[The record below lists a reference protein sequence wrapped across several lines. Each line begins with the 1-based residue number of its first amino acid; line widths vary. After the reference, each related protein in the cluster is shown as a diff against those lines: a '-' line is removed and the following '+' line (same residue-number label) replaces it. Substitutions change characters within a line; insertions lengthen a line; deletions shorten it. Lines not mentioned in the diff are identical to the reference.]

1 MNTAYTSDKPFP
13 NSYYVAS
20 VAVDGWVEQESVLM
34 RESMFF
40 STLQQA
46 IAFKQAVE
54 KEYKD
59 ETFIVV
65 DTAAEMC

>member
-1 MNTAYTSDKPFP
+1 MNTPYVSDKPFP

-20 VAVDGWVEQESVLM
+20 VAVDGWVEQ
-34 RESMFF
+34 ESMFF

>member
-1 MNTAYTSDKPFP
+1 MIQPYTSDKPFP

-20 VAVDGWVEQESVLM
+20 VGEGVVRESVY
-34 RESMFF
+34 F

-46 IAFKQAVE
+46 IAFKQSVE

>member
-1 MNTAYTSDKPFP
+1 MNTPYVSDKPFP

-20 VAVDGWVEQESVLM
+20 VGESVM

>member
-1 MNTAYTSDKPFP
+1 MNTPYVSDKPFP

-20 VAVDGWVEQESVLM
+20 VAVDGWIEQESV
-34 RESMFF
+34 FF

-65 DTAAEMC
+65 VDTAAEMC

>member
-1 MNTAYTSDKPFP
+1 MTTPYTSDKPFP

-20 VAVDGWVEQESVLM
+20 VAVDGWIEQ
-34 RESMFF
+34 ESMFF

>member
-1 MNTAYTSDKPFP
+1 MTNPYVSDKPFP

-20 VAVDGWVEQESVLM
+20 VAVDGWIEQ
-34 RESMFF
+34 ESMFF

>member
-1 MNTAYTSDKPFP
+1 MNTPYVSDKPFP

-20 VAVDGWVEQESVLM
+20 VAVDGWVEQES
-34 RESMFF
+34 MFF

-46 IAFKQAVE
+46 ITFKQDVE

>member
-1 MNTAYTSDKPFP
+1 MNTPYVSDKPFP

-20 VAVDGWVEQESVLM
+20 VKEVVT

>member
-1 MNTAYTSDKPFP
+1 MAYPYVSDKQFP
-13 NSYYVAS
+13 NSYYVAY
-20 VAVDGWVEQESVLM
+20 VGEDVI

>member
-1 MNTAYTSDKPFP
+1 MTYPCASDKPFP

-20 VAVDGWVEQESVLM
+20 VGENIM
-34 RESMFF
+34 RESVYF

>member
-1 MNTAYTSDKPFP
+1 MNTPYVSDKPFP

-20 VAVDGWVEQESVLM
+20 VGESVI

-46 IAFKQAVE
+46 ITFKQAVE

>member
-1 MNTAYTSDKPFP
+1 MNTPYASDKPFP

-20 VAVDGWVEQESVLM
+20 VAVDGWVEQ
-34 RESMFF
+34 ESMFF

>member
-1 MNTAYTSDKPFP
+1 MNTPHVSDKPFP

-20 VAVDGWVEQESVLM
+20 VGEDVM
-34 RESMFF
+34 RESAYF

>member
-1 MNTAYTSDKPFP
+1 MNTPYASDRPFP

-20 VAVDGWVEQESVLM
+20 VGESVI
-34 RESMFF
+34 RESAYF

-46 IAFKQAVE
+46 IAFKQDVE

>member
-1 MNTAYTSDKPFP
+1 MNTPYTSDKPFP

-20 VAVDGWVEQESVLM
+20 VGEAVIRESVY
-34 RESMFF
+34 F

-46 IAFKQAVE
+46 IAFKQSVE

>member
-1 MNTAYTSDKPFP
+1 MAYPYVSDKQFP

-20 VAVDGWVEQESVLM
+20 VKDVVTQ
-34 RESMFF
+34 ESMFF

-46 IAFKQAVE
+46 IAFKQSVE

>member
-1 MNTAYTSDKPFP
+1 MNTPYTSDKPFP

-20 VAVDGWVEQESVLM
+20 VGDDVIRESVY
-34 RESMFF
+34 F

>member
-1 MNTAYTSDKPFP
+1 MTYPYVSDKPFP

-20 VAVDGWVEQESVLM
+20 VGESVIRESVLM
-34 RESMFF
+34 QESIFF

>member
-1 MNTAYTSDKPFP
+1 MTQSYVSDKPFP

-20 VAVDGWVEQESVLM
+20 VAVDGCIEQESI
-34 RESMFF
+34 FF

-46 IAFKQAVE
+46 ITFKQAVE

>member
-1 MNTAYTSDKPFP
+1 MNTPYVSDKPFP

-20 VAVDGWVEQESVLM
+20 VAVDGLVEQ
-34 RESMFF
+34 ESMFF

>member
-1 MNTAYTSDKPFP
+1 MNTPYVSDKPFP

-20 VAVDGWVEQESVLM
+20 VAVDGWIEQ
-34 RESMFF
+34 ESMFF

-46 IAFKQAVE
+46 IAYKQAVE

>member
-1 MNTAYTSDKPFP
+1 MTQPYTSDKPFP
-13 NSYYVAS
+13 NSYYVVS
-20 VAVDGWVEQESVLM
+20 VGEDVI
-34 RESMFF
+34 RESAYF

-65 DTAAEMC
+65 DTATEMC

>member
-1 MNTAYTSDKPFP
+1 MNTPYVSDKPFP

-20 VAVDGWVEQESVLM
+20 VGDDVI

-46 IAFKQAVE
+46 IAFKQSVE

>member
-1 MNTAYTSDKPFP
+1 MTYPYVSDKPFP

-20 VAVDGWVEQESVLM
+20 VAVDGWIEQ
-34 RESMFF
+34 ESMFF

>member
-1 MNTAYTSDKPFP
+1 MTYPYTSDKPFS

-20 VAVDGWVEQESVLM
+20 VAVDGWIEQ
-34 RESMFF
+34 ESMFF

-46 IAFKQAVE
+46 IAFKRAVE

>member
-1 MNTAYTSDKPFP
+1 MNAPYVSDKPFP

-20 VAVDGWVEQESVLM
+20 VAVDGWIEQ
-34 RESMFF
+34 ESMFF

>member
-1 MNTAYTSDKPFP
+1 MNTPYVSDKPFP

-20 VAVDGWVEQESVLM
+20 VAIDGWIEQ
-34 RESMFF
+34 ESMFF

-46 IAFKQAVE
+46 IAFKQDVE

-65 DTAAEMC
+65 DTAAQMC

>member
-1 MNTAYTSDKPFP
+1 MNTPYVSDKPFT
-13 NSYYVAS
+13 NNYYVAS
-20 VAVDGWVEQESVLM
+20 VGEAVV

-46 IAFKQAVE
+46 IAFKQDVE
-54 KEYKD
+54 KAFKN

-65 DTAAEMC
+65 DTNIEGE